1 MAYTGFNKSQLIDND
16 YLDQLKDALVP
27 KMITEGITAKLVTIL
42 PNVKNAATLNLI
54 DNTIDVQEG
63 GCGFNPSGNVAL
75 IQREL
80 RVYRK
85 KVNDT
90 LCPDDLYSTFLS
102 TYMRGNELPF
112 TEVIANQ
119 YVNRINAF
127 NENWIWGGDSEVD
140 GLLKVIADDTHV
152 VNAASEVASASG
164 YIAKLNALMA
174 KAPTEVKTA
183 DDGIVFCS
191 FGFFDNYANELRA
204 ANLYMAANDEY
215 ATGGYIMTIPGTNK
229 KLVATSGI
237 DNSGI
242 SANTGEL
249 LVYTTAKNIVIGT
262 DMLLQDSPSDF
273 SMWYSQDN
281 QEYRVAANWAIGVNY
296 RWSEFVVKGYTL
308 A

>member
-1 MAYTGFNKSQLIDND
+1 MAYTGFNKAQLIDND

-85 KVNDT
+85 KINDT
-90 LCPDDLYSTFLS
+90 LCPDDLYSTYLS

-140 GLLKVIADDTHV
+140 GLLQVIADDTHEIFAGKDHDV
-152 VNAASEVASASG
+152 MD
-164 YIAKLNALMA
+164 LNNC
-174 KAPTEVKTA
+174 V
-183 DDGIVFCS
+183 G
-191 FGFFDNYANELRA
+191 
-204 ANLYMAANDEY
+204 
-215 ATGGYIMTIPGTNK
+215 
-229 KLVATSGI
+229 
-237 DNSGI
+237 
-242 SANTGEL
+242 
-249 LVYTTAKNIVIGT
+249 
-262 DMLLQDSPSDF
+262 MLLKA
-273 SMWYSQDN
+273 
-281 QEYRVAANWAIGVNY
+281 V
-296 RWSEFVVKGYTL
+296 
-308 A
+308 